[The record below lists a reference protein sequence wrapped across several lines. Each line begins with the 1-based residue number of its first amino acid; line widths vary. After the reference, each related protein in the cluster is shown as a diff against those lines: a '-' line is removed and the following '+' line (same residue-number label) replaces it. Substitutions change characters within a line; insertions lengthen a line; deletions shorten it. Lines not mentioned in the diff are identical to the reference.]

1 MNRQPADQRPAR
13 PPRASVLVLLV
24 VLMFA
29 SPSAAADENG
39 TTAKSN
45 PTSEAFERNQIVPDL
60 VENAPL
66 ETLKVTYP
74 SGVEVEL
81 GNELTPT
88 QVKDRPM
95 LQWTTKPDT
104 LYTVLM
110 ADPDA
115 PSRSNPEM
123 RSWKHWVVGN
133 VLGTRVDQ
141 GTVLADYVGS
151 GPPQGTGLHRYVFLV
166 YQQPGNLTF
175 DETVL
180 SSRNPNRGK
189 WSPEDFA
196 IKYELRD
203 PIAGN
208 FYQAQYDDYVP
219 ELYAS
224 FTES

>member
-1 MNRQPADQRPAR
+1 MNRRQPARPER
-13 PPRASVLVLLV
+13 PSGASVLVLLLV
-24 VLMFA
+24 VLVLGPA
-29 SPSAAADENG
+29 SAADETG
-39 TTAKSN
+39 SLTTVTTT
-45 PTSEAFERNQIVPDL
+45 TSEAFERNQIVPDL
-60 VENAPL
+60 LESAPQDA
-66 ETLKVTYP
+66 LKVTYP
-74 SGVEVEL
+74 SGVEVSL

-88 QVKDRPM
+88 QVKDKPT

-133 VLGTRVDQ
+133 VPGTQLDQ

-166 YQQPGNLTF
+166 YQQPANLTF

-180 SSRNPNRGK
+180 SSR
-189 WSPEDFA
+189 
-196 IKYELRD
+196 
-203 PIAGN
+203 
-208 FYQAQYDDYVP
+208 
-219 ELYAS
+219 
-224 FTES
+224 

>member
-1 MNRQPADQRPAR
+1 MNRQPAHPERPKT
-13 PPRASVLVLLV
+13 RASVLVLLL
-24 VLMFA
+24 VLVAIVPA
-29 SPSAAADENG
+29 STVEVDDEKVPS
-39 TTAKSN
+39 T
-45 PTSEAFERNQIVPDL
+45 TSEAFERNQIVPDL
-60 VENAPL
+60 LESAPQ
-66 ETLKVTYP
+66 EALKVTYP
-74 SGVEVEL
+74 SEVEVSL

-88 QVKDRPM
+88 QVKDKPM

-133 VLGTRVDQ
+133 VPSSRVDQ
-141 GTVLADYVGS
+141 GTVLADYVGA

-166 YQQPGNLTF
+166 YQQSGNLTF
-175 DETVL
+175 DETTL

-196 IKYELRD
+196 NKYQLGD

-208 FYQAQYDDYVP
+208 FFQAQYDDYVP